1 MDCIAMSLYKWFVHG
16 LTLAILGPYILA
28 PIHYYNQKKAR
39 DYSVLEF
46 AIWSYSYV
54 ALHPP
59 LCPAGSP
66 GFIYAA
72 IDFSGLLHWLIAFF
86 PRVCRC
92 VLFKRLLF
100 RHEFDLCF
108 HDSSKQEW
116 WNANP
121 LQCRTARPH
130 ARGTPTGWEG
140 DDMAPRWSGKLSPRI
155 LGLSAPRWVHRY
167 ICASPYLWPS
177 PASTSVICQYY
188 CYSDVA
194 SSKLRLYCCSEFLMF
209 DSINH
214 FHLKWYQLICLI
226 VSQRLFA
233 HCLL

>member
-1 MDCIAMSLYKWFVHG
+1 MKVKLCLCSVFLDHSFLWLIDRTAPLQFLWSIALFV
-16 LTLAILGPYILA
+16 
-28 PIHYYNQKKAR
+28 
-39 DYSVLEF
+39 
-46 AIWSYSYV
+46 
-54 ALHPP
+54 
-59 LCPAGSP
+59 C
-66 GFIYAA
+66 AA
-72 IDFSGLLHWLIAFF
+72 IDFSVFEFYI
-86 PRVCRC
+86 C

-140 DDMAPRWSGKLSPRI
+140 DDMAPRWSGKRSPRI
-155 LGLSAPRWVHRY
+155 LGLSALRWVHRY
-167 ICASPYLWPS
+167 ICASPYLWLS

-188 CYSDVA
+188 CYSDFA

-214 FHLKWYQLICLI
+214 FQLKRYQLICLI
-226 VSQRLFA
+226 VSQRFFA
-233 HCLL
+233 HRLL

>member
-39 DYSVLEF
+39 DYSVSEF

-66 GFIYAA
+66 GFICAA
-72 IDFSGLLHWLIAFF
+72 IDFSGLLHWSIAFF

-100 RHEFDLCF
+100 RHEFRNTHVQISMSEIQGYDIPPYIVVAISSFSPMLLHSADCICRSSDPLKFLC
-108 HDSSKQEW
+108 HY
-116 WNANP
+116 
-121 LQCRTARPH
+121 L
-130 ARGTPTGWEG
+130 
-140 DDMAPRWSGKLSPRI
+140 RI
-155 LGLSAPRWVHRY
+155 LVWLSENFW
-167 ICASPYLWPS
+167 
-177 PASTSVICQYY
+177 
-188 CYSDVA
+188 
-194 SSKLRLYCCSEFLMF
+194 
-209 DSINH
+209 SINEYHTPFTFNDTMYH
-214 FHLKWYQLICLI
+214 FQSYE
-226 VSQRLFA
+226 VSSWFFIRDRSNALVV
-233 HCLL
+233 